1 MVVRSF
7 HVSRRGTAARRL
19 SMLRRTGKNQGF
31 TLVELL
37 VVIGIIALL
46 LSILMPSLQR
56 ARDAANAISCASNL
70 RQMGQGLLLYTADWQ
85 GVLPTYEV
93 RDPPPFDIDG
103 DGEEEDILGYWHS
116 LIMEQLGVNFV
127 YPGTGAYGP
136 DEYSGPG
143 DGPGDPDDD
152 ADGTQVNNWNVIK
165 VFRCPADQS
174 YGTLPNPPGPGIW
187 EYPVD
192 YFAGHGTSWFVNY
205 RVLALIGIQCLS
217 NQDSGF
223 YGWGLWGHPLGRY
236 RSSADRLVMT
246 EKKAIDGLGGGA
258 ISGDLA
264 QYEEWGNFVPE
275 VFTQGIL
282 NTVYG
287 HHRRSS
293 APNALGSANVLFLDG
308 HVSLMD
314 VKDIRRPAEEQLL
327 DGGSSTDALRA
338 VTGYTLWG
346 GYAH

>member
-7 HVSRRGTAARRL
+7 HVSHRGDAARRL
-19 SMLRRTGKNQGF
+19 SMLRRTGKSQGF

-70 RQMGQGLLLYTADWQ
+70 RQMGQGVMLYTTDWQ

-93 RDPPPFDIDG
+93 RDPNT
-103 DGEEEDILGYWHS
+103 EDIMGYWHA
-116 LIMEQLGVNFV
+116 LVMRELGINFIE
-127 YPGTGAYGP
+127 PGQPGSVGDAPGGDSSEAFGP
-136 DEYSGPG
+136 DL
-143 DGPGDPDDD
+143 DGGGGD
-152 ADGTQVNNWNVIK
+152 ADGTQVNNWNVSK
-165 VFRCPADQS
+165 VFRCPADSS
-174 YGTLPNPPGPGIW
+174 YSTMTTPPGPGIW
-187 EYPVD
+187 EIPNTFD
-192 YFAGHGTSWFVNY
+192 GKGTSWFVNL
-205 RVLALIGIQCLS
+205 RVFALIGIQCLS

-223 YGWGLWGHPLGRY
+223 YGWGLWGHPVGRY
-236 RSSADRLVMT
+236 RNTAERLVMT

-258 ISGDLA
+258 INGTVA
-264 QYEEWGNFVPE
+264 QWEEWGNFVPN

-293 APNALGSANVLFLDG
+293 APNNLGSANVLFLDG
-308 HVSLMD
+308 HVQLLD
-314 VKDIRRPAEEQLL
+314 VKDIRKPAEEQLA
-327 DGGSSTDALRA
+327 DGGSSDLALQS
-338 VTGYTLWG
+338 VNGYLLWG
-346 GYAH
+346 GFAH